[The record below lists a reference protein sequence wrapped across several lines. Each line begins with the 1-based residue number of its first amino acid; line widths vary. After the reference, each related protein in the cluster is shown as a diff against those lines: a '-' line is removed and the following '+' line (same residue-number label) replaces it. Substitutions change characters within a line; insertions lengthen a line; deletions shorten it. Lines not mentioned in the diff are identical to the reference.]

1 MNNKNRGIALL
12 FFNQFED
19 TDDELFGHENDKKRT
34 KKCLELLG
42 FQVSVFK
49 DYTKEQTIN
58 SLIENANLDHKDSD
72 CFLCIFSSHGNEQGF
87 ITSDY
92 ELIDLT
98 STIPEIFSGDNS
110 LVGKPKLFFIDACR
124 GPKIMQKVSSLLG
137 AGADSRANTP
147 EICDIMIY
155 YSTISKYVSID
166 TGNGSIFIQTLVQ
179 IFNQFGK
186 KKQLTD
192 MVTLIN
198 QEIAN
203 IRAIELVD
211 PNTKTIYKA
220 KQMSTIVENSLTK
233 RVFF

>member
-1 MNNKNRGIALL
+1 
-12 FFNQFED
+12 
-19 TDDELFGHENDKKRT
+19 
-34 KKCLELLG
+34 
-42 FQVSVFK
+42 
-49 DYTKEQTIN
+49 
-58 SLIENANLDHKDSD
+58 
-72 CFLCIFSSHGNEQGF
+72 
-87 ITSDY
+87 
-92 ELIDLT
+92 
-98 STIPEIFSGDNS
+98 
-110 LVGKPKLFFIDACR
+110 
-124 GPKIMQKVSSLLG
+124 MQKASSLLG

-166 TGNGSIFIQTLVQ
+166 TVNGSIFIQTLVQ
-179 IFNQFGK
+179 IFNQFGI

-211 PNTKTIYKA
+211 PDTETIYKA

-233 RVFF
+233 RIFF